1 MDTKKPSVLE
11 GLITFSVYK
20 NCFCGAGGIYFKT
33 T

>member
-20 NCFCGAGGIYFKT
+20 SCLCGAGGIPDMY
-33 T
+33 